1 MILDRIL
8 EHKRAEVRHK
18 QSRGYLADLKARIA
32 DRTSR
37 LDFAITLVATRT
49 PTSPA
54 LIDGTLYMQVLQRNS
69 RAGRGR
75 GGESYIQALD
85 PNTGVQRWRH
95 LRKSNA
101 RAESLEAFSTPIP
114 FEAKG
119 RKELVIL
126 GGEKI
131 YEAFLP
137 RAERLYLTFVD
148 AELPGD
154 TYFPEVDFSEWVEVD
169 RLDHPADERHCYPF
183 HIVELERR
191 EVA

>member
-1 MILDRIL
+1 MVAAL
-8 EHKRAEVRHK
+8 
-18 QSRGYLADLKARIA
+18 SRNRVIGRDGSLPWRLPDDLKHFVRVTLGKTVLMGRRTFESIGAQPLAKRHNIVLTR
-32 DRTSR
+32 DRSYQ
-37 LDFAITLVATRT
+37 AEGAT
-49 PTSPA
+49 
-54 LIDGTLYMQVLQRNS
+54 V
-69 RAGRGR
+69 
-75 GGESYIQALD
+75 
-85 PNTGVQRWRH
+85 VH
-95 LRKSNA
+95 
-101 RAESLEAFSTPIP
+101 SLEAAL
-114 FEAKG
+114 EAAAHAD
-119 RKELVIL
+119 ELVIL